1 VWGICANGRG
11 KEPHP
16 RSPPPRNLYNLK
28 GRCPRELRARRQL
41 MRSAPLTADGWVTPC
56 RNSRAH
62 VHVC

>member
-1 VWGICANGRG
+1 MAEV
-11 KEPHP
+11 
-16 RSPPPRNLYNLK
+16 RSLTPAPPPPRNLYNLK